1 MGTTMPILS
10 WAESGAGQEKELQDW
25 IGNDCD
31 KEDVSV
37 HPAHNDVQTV
47 LQDALNQWAQIRDE
61 TCEVRRDE
69 WYKCTVAGIRTV
81 FCPDLMV
88 HVASARNFS
97 VDYDGEGYDGDRCER
112 PPSLLVEMLSRST
125 RRRDLVDKLEVY
137 QGLGVEEYWIFDAQG
152 KFRDASVDP
161 LQGGALPAGVYQPL
175 PLTTTGT
182 EWVMESR
189 LLQTHVPCQR
199 DARGW
204 WTLRIWDTK
213 TQTWL
218 LAGEETDRKLAEP
231 QARLT
236 AKDVEIAAQQDK
248 LRKLSRILQAHGI
261 DPSTALG
268 NTDQVPGRG

>member
-1 MGTTMPILS
+1 M
-10 WAESGAGQEKELQDW
+10 
-25 IGNDCD
+25 
-31 KEDVSV
+31 

-47 LQDALNQWAQIRDE
+47 LQDALNQWAQLQDE

-81 FCPDLMV
+81 FYPDLMV
-88 HVASARNFS
+88 HVASARNVS
-97 VDYDGEGYDGDRCER
+97 VDYDGKGYDGDRCER
-112 PPSLLVEMLSRST
+112 PPSLLVEVLSRST

-161 LQGGALPAGVYQPL
+161 LQGWALHAGVYPPL

-189 LLQTHVPCQR
+189 WLQTHVACQR

-204 WTLRIWDTK
+204 
-213 TQTWL
+213 
-218 LAGEETDRKLAEP
+218 
-231 QARLT
+231 
-236 AKDVEIAAQQDK
+236 
-248 LRKLSRILQAHGI
+248 
-261 DPSTALG
+261 
-268 NTDQVPGRG
+268 